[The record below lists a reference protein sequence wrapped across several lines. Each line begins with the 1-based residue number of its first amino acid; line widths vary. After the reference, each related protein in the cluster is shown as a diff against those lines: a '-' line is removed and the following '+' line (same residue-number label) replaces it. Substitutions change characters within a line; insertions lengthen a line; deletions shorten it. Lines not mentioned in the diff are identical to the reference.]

1 MSLSTF
7 IKENRVLIAGALMPL
22 LLVGFFALAK
32 MIPHYTVAP
41 TVAPP
46 LYKALYTSS
55 AWNNDSSEIRVV
67 VNSKNQ
73 LDIDFRKGEKSYS
86 KAYVYLY
93 DPKTNKVDTTEISL
107 ADDDTAPALKKF
119 ETLTLSTQQPAP
131 DGYVWTDY
139 RARDESIATW
149 IFTNG
154 TSRDGPF
161 LVKNN
166 NVIKIGNFPTENY
179 ISYRFLGWVLAEGHE
194 K

>member
-41 TVAPP
+41 P

-67 VNSKNQ
+67 VNSKDQ

-119 ETLTLSTQQPAP
+119 ETLTLSTRQPAP
-131 DGYVWTDY
+131 DGYVWKDY

-149 IFTNG
+149 IFTN
-154 TSRDGPF
+154 RAYQDGPF
-161 LVKNN
+161 LVKKNN
-166 NVIKIGNFPTENY
+166 IVKIENTPRENY
-179 ISYRFLGWVLAEGHE
+179 ASYRFLGWVLAEGDE

>member
-1 MSLSTF
+1 MSFSTF
-7 IKENRVLIAGALMPL
+7 IKENRVLIVGATMPL
-22 LLVGFFALAK
+22 LLVALLGLAK
-32 MIPHYTVAP
+32 IIPHYS
-41 TVAPP
+41 VAPP
-46 LYKALYTSS
+46 VYKALYTSS
-55 AWNNDSSEIRVV
+55 AWNGVSSEVRVL

-73 LDIDFRKGEKSYS
+73 LDVDFRKDEKSYS

-119 ETLTLSTQQPAP
+119 QTLTLSTQETAP

-139 RARDESIATW
+139 RPGGRSFATW
-149 IFTNG
+149 IFMSG
-154 TSRDGPF
+154 TPRDGPF

-166 NVIKIGNFPTENY
+166 NVIKIENSPTETY
-179 ISYRFLGWVLAEGHE
+179 VSYRFLGWVLAEGHE

>member
-1 MSLSTF
+1 MSFSTF
-7 IKENRVLIAGALMPL
+7 IKENRVLIAGAVMPL
-22 LLVGFFALAK
+22 LLVGLLGLAK
-32 MIPHYTVAP
+32 IIPHY

-55 AWNNDSSEIRVV
+55 AWNNDLPAIRVV

-93 DPKTNKVDTTEISL
+93 DPKTNTVDTTEISL
-107 ADDDTAPALKKF
+107 ADDNTAPALKKF
-119 ETLTLSTQQPAP
+119 QTLTLSTQQPAP

-139 RARDESIATW
+139 RPGSGSFATW